1 MVTTTDLL
9 FLYFWL
15 YVHFDCWK
23 VDDSMGYLKKYSLS
37 SFNYLTNDS
46 FASQV
51 RINRRKTFM
60 GHVNTIESP
69 IQFTYDF
76 TYLCPLD
83 AYS

>member
-23 VDDSMGYLKKYSLS
+23 VDDSLGYLKKYSLS
-37 SFNYLTNDS
+37 TFNYRTNDS
-46 FASQV
+46 FAFEV
-51 RINRRKTFM
+51 GINRGKTFM
-60 GHVNTIESP
+60 GYVNTIEPSIQSP
-69 IQFTYDF
+69 YDF

-83 AYS
+83 AYF